1 MSLSAPYRFVPASKV
16 VLFPNW
22 ADQVS
27 HDMPFEDGVCGEL
40 SIQLNC
46 DTPLCVGG
54 KQTKLENGS
63 GEVEFFR
70 TPDNHPAIPGS
81 SIKGMLRN
89 VLEIASF
96 ARFKQVEEKRLGVRD
111 ISDSNNFY
119 CKAVVRTPVQAGWLS
134 FNSDGNWQVQPC
146 DFSRLHQRDLIDYL
160 RISANQWKNSKTAKL
175 RYDLIGI
182 CPPINGFDLG
192 PMPAPSKQNK
202 AMPSLKGKYSGRIVV
217 TGQPG
222 DPFDKNQTDENGKEI
237 LINNK
242 PVNKNKKYEFVF
254 HDSDKSPIEVS
265 AETMTGFKQIHAES
279 KEWEFWEEKLAT
291 RQLDQG
297 IPVFFHTTSTG
308 SIKSMGLAMMYK
320 LPYENSLHDAIRHT
334 LADHLDSKQ
343 ADHLDS
349 KQPDHLDSKQPDLP
363 DLIFGYLGDDHPGQ
377 NRTQW
382 GARGRV
388 NIGLTEL
395 AQPAGALRWHGPM
408 ILNGPKPTFYP
419 AYIRQDGQGNQV
431 RQLMENNSE
440 LAGWKRYPVKALD
453 IQYPSGKAADN
464 PKTQV
469 RLETVPDGSVFNF
482 KIRFHNLR
490 RVELGALLWSLD
502 FGNKPECRHG
512 LGIGKP
518 FGFGQVG
525 LTVTGSKMRANDGS
539 DVCEQKPTQYLKA
552 CRVEFDQL
560 MQEFLGASGNQWE
573 NAAPIK
579 ALRDM
584 ARPVSDPAL
593 LAELRYFSE
602 PKEFVEWRHSKNL
615 DEVVETFH
623 KAQAVK
629 PSVDYSPGT
638 TTGHL
643 GDLVKNLEKIHEQA
657 LVEQEKAARAKAKA
671 SATEEDRLMMTIE
684 DLCGAYKG
692 ENVTK
697 SAKDNLAKELG
708 NAHKQQEQLS
718 DAQQSEV
725 VSLVSK
731 INEPADSKLGKIIK
745 KILRDFR
752 TDQEK
757 ADT

>member
-16 VLFPNW
+16 VLFPDW
-22 ADQVS
+22 AEQVS

-40 SIQLNC
+40 SIQLSC

-54 KQTKLENGS
+54 NQDNSTDTTPGR
-63 GEVEFFR
+63 VHFFR
-70 TPDNHPAIPGS
+70 TPDNQPAIPGS

-134 FNSDGNWQVQPC
+134 FNSSGEWQVQPC
-146 DFSRLHQRDLIDYL
+146 EFSRLHQRDLIDYL

-202 AMPSLKGKYSGRIVV
+202 ALLSPDGKYSGRIVV

-222 DPFDKNQTDENGKEI
+222 DPFDKNQTDKNG
-237 LINNK
+237 K

-254 HDSDKSPIEVS
+254 HDSDKNPIEVS
-265 AETMTGFKQIHAES
+265 AETMTGFKQIHSES
-279 KEWEFWEEKLAT
+279 NEWTYWQGQLS
-291 RQLDQG
+291 RGQLDLG
-297 IPVFFHTTSTG
+297 IPVFFHTTNTG
-308 SIKSMGLAMMYK
+308 AIKSMGLAMMYK

-334 LADHLDSKQ
+334 LEDHLDSE
-343 ADHLDS
+343 
-349 KQPDHLDSKQPDLP
+349 QPDLP

-388 NIGLTEL
+388 NIGLAEL
-395 AQPAGALRWHGPM
+395 ARPAEALRWHGPM

-453 IQYPSGKAADN
+453 IQYPTGKAADN

-469 RLETVPDGSVFNF
+469 RLEAVSEGSVFNF

-539 DVCEQKPTQYLKA
+539 DVCEQKPEQYLKA

-560 MQEFLGASGNQWE
+560 MQEFLSASGNQWE
-573 NAAPIK
+573 NATPIEV
-579 ALRDM
+579 LRDM
-584 ARPVSDPAL
+584 ARPVSDRAS

-623 KAQAVK
+623 KAKAVQ
-629 PSVDYSPGT
+629 PSDDYSPGS

-643 GDLVKNLEKIHEQA
+643 GDLEKNLEKIHKQELIEQG
-657 LVEQEKAARAKAKA
+657 KADRAEAKANA
-671 SATEEDRLMMTIE
+671 SEEDRLMMTIE
-684 DLCGAYKG
+684 DLCTACQN
-692 ENVTK
+692 ENATK

-718 DAQQSEV
+718 GAQQSQV
-725 VSLVSK
+725 VSLVLK
-731 INEPADSKLGKIIK
+731 MNEPADSKLGKIIK
-745 KILRDFR
+745 KILRDFTKDDEK
-752 TDQEK
+752 TD
-757 ADT
+757 T